1 MAALLDTTLSATHTS
16 SPWELVF
23 FLMVLLYTPFAV
35 YQLYL
40 MAVALFTDDEHEMSH
55 ERRLETPNNV
65 IVAITTNGMA
75 TDVVEKI
82 IRKVRSYHIAS
93 EIFVVKEER
102 DPFVYGCRMITV
114 PSDYKTAKGSRCK
127 MRAMQYGIEEL
138 HRLGYGR
145 ETYICHLDDDS
156 IVDRPYLE
164 YVRDYLTKEGAQG
177 CIRLRAFGRHL
188 LSSMSDLIR
197 IANCEAWCRHFNL
210 KSKPQFVHGEGIVI
224 RADVEHEIGW
234 DYATYGAEDLIMGLR
249 ISEKYTFGHIPMGN
263 IFIAPP
269 TTARDYY
276 KQRRRW
282 FWSLLHNDGVVRR
295 LSFRTWFFYM
305 YMYFNGVVGLLLL
318 GIFPYMLLFADSLS
332 EYIVLMCIINFV
344 NFYAYYQFG
353 ALYMRSPSIS
363 LLMFMLQIPVA
374 FYDGFTI
381 LYSLVKR
388 PDFNTFET
396 IKKV

>member
-1 MAALLDTTLSATHTS
+1 MVRILDAAYSVTHTTQ
-16 SPWELVF
+16 PWELVF
-23 FLMVLLYTPFAV
+23 FIMILLYTPFAV

-40 MAVALFTDDEHEMSH
+40 IIVALISDDHHMVENEK
-55 ERRLETPNNV
+55 RLSTPNNV

-82 IRKVRSYHIAS
+82 IKKIRSYRVAL
-93 EIFVVKEER
+93 EIYVVKEAH
-102 DPFVYGCRMITV
+102 DHFNYGCRMITV
-114 PSDYKTAKGSRCK
+114 PADYKTAKGSKCK

-138 HRLGYGR
+138 HRLGYGK

-156 IVDRPYLE
+156 IVDKKYLE

-188 LSSMSDLIR
+188 LSSMSDIIR
-197 IANCEAWCRHFNL
+197 IANCEAWCRHCNL
-210 KSKPQFVHGEGIVI
+210 KNKPQFVHGEGIVI
-224 RADVEHEIGW
+224 RADVEYEIGW
-234 DYATYGAEDLIMGLR
+234 DYATYGAEDLIMGLK

-295 LSFRTWFFYM
+295 LSFKTWFFYM
-305 YMYFNGVVGLLLL
+305 YMYFNGVAGLILLA
-318 GIFPYMLLFADSLS
+318 IFPFMVFFADGLS
-332 EYIVLMCIINFV
+332 NYIVLMCIINFV

-353 ALYMRSPSIS
+353 ALHMRRPSIS
-363 LLMFMLQIPVA
+363 VLMFLLQIPVA